1 MEFNKEQREGIA
13 KVSDNLATASMV
25 TAIVGGLVDHKIGYG
40 VVLALVAMFIVLLFA
55 GVQLRKKGD
64 DCNGN

>member
-1 MEFNKEQREGIA
+1 LEFNEEQREGIA

-40 VVLALVAMFIVLLFA
+40 VALALVAMFIVLLFV

-64 DCNGN
+64 DGNGN

>member
-1 MEFNKEQREGIA
+1 MEFNEEQREGIA

-40 VVLALVAMFIVLLFA
+40 VALALVAMFIVLLFV

-64 DCNGN
+64 DGNGN

>member
-1 MEFNKEQREGIA
+1 MEFNEEQREGIA

-40 VVLALVAMFIVLLFA
+40 VALALVAMFIVLLFA

-64 DCNGN
+64 DGNGN

>member
-1 MEFNKEQREGIA
+1 LEFNEEQREGIA

-40 VVLALVAMFIVLLFA
+40 VALALVAMFIVLLFA

-64 DCNGN
+64 DGNGN